1 MTGPFSLAGQV
12 ALVTGASTG
21 LGRHFAA
28 TLADAGAKVAVAAR
42 RTDLLD
48 TLVGEIAGQGG
59 TAYAVALDVT
69 DSTSVAAALDG
80 TESQLGP
87 VSIVVNNAGLAID
100 KKLAD
105 TDDADWDAVIDT
117 NLRGAFVMAREAA
130 RRMTAGGIKGNIVNI
145 ASILGLTATPRVH
158 AYAASKAALLHL
170 TRTLALELARDGIRV
185 NAIAPGYV
193 HTDLNRDLLSGPVGD
208 RLKSRTPLRR
218 FADPKELDGALLLLA
233 SEAGSYMTG
242 SVVTVDGG
250 LSLSTL

>member
-1 MTGPFSLAGQV
+1 MSGPFSLDGQV

-28 TLADAGAKVAVAAR
+28 TLAGAGAKVAAAAR
-42 RTDLLD
+42 RTELLE
-48 TLVGEIAGQGG
+48 TLVSEIADRGG
-59 TAYAVALDVT
+59 TARAVALDVT
-69 DSTSVAAALDG
+69 DSAGVAAALDR
-80 TESQLGP
+80 TEAEFGP

-105 TDDADWDAVIDT
+105 TDDADWDAVLDT

-130 RRMTAGGIKGNIVNI
+130 RRMAASGTKGNIVNI
-145 ASILGLTATPRVH
+145 ASILGQTASPRVH

-193 HTDLNRDLLSGPVGD
+193 HTDLNRELLAGPVGD
-208 RLKSRTPLRR
+208 RLKSRTPMRR
-218 FADPKELDGALLLLA
+218 FADPSELDGALLLLA
-233 SEAGSYMTG
+233 SDAGSYMTG

-250 LSLSTL
+250 LGLSTL